1 MKPILKILFLFAIDW
16 AKAAPTVPW
25 DSGSIKIKL
34 KIIPNHYNNY
44 MGYKLAQTNTLIYNR
59 EITLTLVYV
68 YKTYNI
74 GILQNKRELVEVY

>member
-1 MKPILKILFLFAIDW
+1 
-16 AKAAPTVPW
+16 
-25 DSGSIKIKL
+25 
-34 KIIPNHYNNY
+34 

-68 YKTYNI
+68 YKTYNL